1 MLALPV
7 INHLIQQNP
16 ETQHALAGYNGI
28 VLTLNIAGLR
38 VHGQF
43 NAQGFL
49 EASEREADTV
59 LTFHASAMQ
68 KLMQK
73 QMPGVGDFDIGGNQE
88 LGFNLLPL
96 IGSLRYD
103 ASDDLARLFGNAA
116 AGSIA
121 SRAEKV
127 GHTLKQIGQSLMDQA
142 AESHQPITI
151 TGKRH
156 DAVLL
161 SAEDWQAI
169 QETLYLL
176 SVPGMR
182 ESIKEGMA
190 ESTESCAKELDW

>member
-59 LTFHASAMQ
+59 LSFHASAMQ

-127 GHTLKQIGQSLMDQA
+127 CHTLKQIGQSLMDQA
-142 AESHQPITI
+142 A
-151 TGKRH
+151 
-156 DAVLL
+156 DF
-161 SAEDWQAI
+161 
-169 QETLYLL
+169 
-176 SVPGMR
+176 
-182 ESIKEGMA
+182 
-190 ESTESCAKELDW
+190 AKEPQAPVISREEFDEWKNEVDRLRDDIARLHARLDKFERDDW

>member
-127 GHTLKQIGQSLMDQA
+127 CHTLKQIGQSLMDQA
-142 AESHQPITI
+142 A
-151 TGKRH
+151 
-156 DAVLL
+156 DF
-161 SAEDWQAI
+161 
-169 QETLYLL
+169 
-176 SVPGMR
+176 
-182 ESIKEGMA
+182 
-190 ESTESCAKELDW
+190 AKEPQAPVISREEFDEWKNEVDRLRDDIARLHARLDKFERNDW